1 MSEIVLVN
9 VSGRDRPGLT
19 SSLTAILAQYDV
31 NVLDIGQAVIHDTL
45 SLGLLIEIPE
55 RSEPAPVLKE
65 LVFCA
70 HELEVDIR
78 FTPISGDDYE
88 HWVHQQRR
96 RRYIVTVLGPRIT
109 ARQISAIA
117 GIVSDNGLNIDDISR
132 LSERVPLHHP
142 DRPQRFC
149 IELTLSGRAENLPDI
164 RARFM
169 HVSAE
174 LGVDIAFQEDTVY
187 RRNRR
192 LVALDMDST
201 LVPYEIIDQLAA
213 VAGVGEEVAAIT
225 AAAMRGELDFA
236 ESFTRRVALLK
247 GLDESA
253 LQRIASELT
262 LMEGAERL
270 VATLKSL
277 GYKIA
282 ILSGGFTYFGRLL
295 QERLG
300 IDHLHANELGIE
312 DGVVTGEVVG
322 DIVDGRRKADLLR
335 EIARKE
341 GISLEQVI
349 AVGDG
354 ANDLPMLNLA
364 GLGIAFHAKPV
375 VREGRQAVPID
386 HRSGRNPL
394 PHGHSR
400 PRPDELRPNLLIT
413 SRRCRRDRG
422 SGVRGSPASGRG

>member
-55 RSEPAPVLKE
+55 ESEPSPVLKE
-65 LVFCA
+65 MVFCA
-70 HELEVDIR
+70 HELDVDIR
-78 FTPISGDDYE
+78 FTPISDDDYE

-96 RRYIVTVLGPRIT
+96 RRYIITALGPRIT

-132 LSERVPLHHP
+132 LSERVPLHQP

-149 IELTLSGRAENLPDI
+149 IDLTVSGPAENLPDI

-169 HVSAE
+169 QVSAE
-174 LGVDIAFQEDTVY
+174 LGFDIAFQEDSVY

-201 LVPYEIIDQLAA
+201 LVPYEIIDELAA
-213 VAGVGEEVAAIT
+213 AAGVGDKVAEIT
-225 AAAMRGELDFA
+225 AATMRGELDFA

-247 GLDESA
+247 GLQESA
-253 LQRIASELT
+253 LERIASELT
-262 LMEGAERL
+262 LMQGAERL
-270 VATLKSL
+270 MATLKTL

-282 ILSGGFTYFGRLL
+282 VLSGGFTYFGRLL

-300 IDHLHANELGIE
+300 IDYLHANELGIE
-312 DGVVTGEVVG
+312 DGIVTGEVAG
-322 DIVDGRRKADLLR
+322 EIVDGRRKADLLR
-335 EIARKE
+335 DIAGKE

-375 VREGRQAVPID
+375 VREGAE
-386 HRSGRNPL
+386 
-394 PHGHSR
+394 HSLSTIGL
-400 PRPDELRPNLLIT
+400 DGILYLMGI
-413 SRRCRRDRG
+413 RDRDLM
-422 SGVRGSPASGRG
+422 S

>member
-45 SLGLLIEIPE
+45 SLGLLIEIPQ

-70 HELEVDIR
+70 HELDVDIR

-96 RRYIVTVLGPRIT
+96 RRYIITVLGPQIT

-117 GIVSDNGLNIDDISR
+117 GIVSDHGLNIDDISR

-149 IELTLSGRAENLPDI
+149 IELTVSGRAENLPDI

-169 HVSAE
+169 QVSAE
-174 LGVDIAFQEDTVY
+174 LGVDIAFQEDNVY

-201 LVPYEIIDQLAA
+201 LIPYEIIDELAA
-213 VAGVGEEVAAIT
+213 VAGVGDEVAGIT
-225 AAAMRGELDFA
+225 AATMRGELDFA

-270 VATLKSL
+270 VTTLKSL

-312 DGVVTGEVVG
+312 DGVVSGKVVG
-322 DIVDGRRKADLLR
+322 DIVDGRRKADLLQ

-375 VREGRQAVPID
+375 VREGAEQSISTIGLD
-386 HRSGRNPL
+386 GIL
-394 PHGHSR
+394 YLMG
-400 PRPDELRPNLLIT
+400 I
-413 SRRCRRDRG
+413 RDRDLM
-422 SGVRGSPASGRG
+422 S

>member
-55 RSEPAPVLKE
+55 RSEPAPVLKDM
-65 LVFCA
+65 VFCA
-70 HELEVDIR
+70 HELDVDIR
-78 FTPISGDDYE
+78 FTPIPGDDYE

-96 RRYIVTVLGPRIT
+96 RRYIITVLGPQIT

-117 GIVSDNGLNIDDISR
+117 GIVSDHGLNIDDISR

-142 DRPQRFC
+142 DRAQRFC
-149 IELTLSGRAENLPDI
+149 IELTVSGRAENLPDI
-164 RARFM
+164 KDRFM
-169 HVSAE
+169 QVSAE
-174 LGVDIAFQEDTVY
+174 LGVDIAFQEDNVY

-192 LVALDMDST
+192 LVAFDMDST
-201 LVPYEIIDQLAA
+201 LVPYEIIDELAA
-213 VAGVGEEVAAIT
+213 VAGVGDEVAGIT
-225 AAAMRGELDFA
+225 AAAMRGELNFA

-322 DIVDGRRKADLLR
+322 DIVDGRRKANLLQ
-335 EIARKE
+335 EIAREE
-341 GISLEQVI
+341 GISLEQII

-375 VREGRQAVPID
+375 VREGAEQSISTIGLD
-386 HRSGRNPL
+386 GIL
-394 PHGHSR
+394 YLMG
-400 PRPDELRPNLLIT
+400 I
-413 SRRCRRDRG
+413 RDRDLM
-422 SGVRGSPASGRG
+422 A

>member
-19 SSLTAILAQYDV
+19 SALTAILAQYDV

-55 RSEPAPVLKE
+55 RSEPAPVLKD

-70 HELEVDIR
+70 HELAVDIR
-78 FTPISGDDYE
+78 FTPIPGEEYE
-88 HWVHQQRR
+88 QWVHQQRR
-96 RRYIVTVLGPRIT
+96 RRYILTVLGPQIT
-109 ARQISAIA
+109 ARQISAVA
-117 GIVSDNGLNIDDISR
+117 GIVSENGLNIDDISR
-132 LSERVPLHHP
+132 LTGRVPLDHG
-142 DRPQRFC
+142 DRFQRFC
-149 IELTLSGRAENLPDI
+149 IELTLSGVAENLPDI

-169 HVSAE
+169 QVSAE

-213 VAGVGEEVAAIT
+213 AAGVGDEVARIT
-225 AAAMRGELDFA
+225 AAAMRGELDFS
-236 ESFTRRVALLK
+236 ESFARRVALLK
-247 GLDESA
+247 GLPESA
-253 LQRIASELT
+253 LQQIASELT
-262 LMEGAERL
+262 LMQGAERL
-270 VATLKSL
+270 VETLKSL

-300 IDHLHANELGIE
+300 IDHLHANELGVE
-312 DGVVTGEVVG
+312 NGVVTGEVVG
-322 DIVDGRRKADLLR
+322 EVVDGRRKAELLQ
-335 EIARKE
+335 EIAREE

-375 VREGRQAVPID
+375 VREEAGQSLSTIGLD
-386 HRSGRNPL
+386 GIL
-394 PHGHSR
+394 YLMG
-400 PRPDELRPNLLIT
+400 I
-413 SRRCRRDRG
+413 RDRYLMD
-422 SGVRGSPASGRG
+422 

>member
-19 SSLTAILAQYDV
+19 SSLTAILSQYDV

-55 RSEPAPVLKE
+55 RSEPAPVLKDM
-65 LVFCA
+65 VFCA
-70 HELEVDIR
+70 HELGVDIR
-78 FTPISGDDYE
+78 FTPISDGEYE
-88 HWVHQQRR
+88 QWVHHQHR
-96 RRYIVTVLGPRIT
+96 RRYIITVLGPQIT

-117 GIVSDNGLNIDDISR
+117 GILSEHGLNIDDISR

-142 DRPQRFC
+142 DRSRRFC
-149 IELTLSGRAENLPDI
+149 IELTVSGRTESLPDI

-169 HVSAE
+169 QVSAE
-174 LGVDIAFQEDTVY
+174 LGFDIAFQEDNVY

-201 LVPYEIIDQLAA
+201 LVPYEFIDELAA
-213 VAGVGEEVAAIT
+213 AAGVGDEVAGIT
-225 AAAMRGELDFA
+225 AAAMRGELDFV

-270 VATLKSL
+270 AETLKSL

-300 IDHLHANELGIE
+300 IDHLHANELE
-312 DGVVTGEVVG
+312 VRDGVVTGEVVG
-322 DIVDGRRKADLLR
+322 DIVDGRRKADLLQ
-335 EIARKE
+335 EIAREE

-364 GLGIAFHAKPV
+364 GLGIAFHAKPI
-375 VREGRQAVPID
+375 VREGAE
-386 HRSGRNPL
+386 
-394 PHGHSR
+394 HSLSTIGL
-400 PRPDELRPNLLIT
+400 DGILYLMGI
-413 SRRCRRDRG
+413 RDRDLM
-422 SGVRGSPASGRG
+422 S

>member
-55 RSEPAPVLKE
+55 RSEPSPVLKDM
-65 LVFCA
+65 VFCA
-70 HELEVDIR
+70 HELGVDIR
-78 FTPISGDDYE
+78 FTPISDGEYE
-88 HWVHQQRR
+88 QWVHHQRR
-96 RRYIVTVLGPRIT
+96 RRYIITVLGRQIT

-117 GIVSDNGLNIDDISR
+117 GILSDHGLNIDDISR

-142 DRPQRFC
+142 DRSRRFC
-149 IELTLSGRAENLPDI
+149 IELRVSGRTENLPDI

-169 HVSAE
+169 QVSAE
-174 LGVDIAFQEDTVY
+174 LGFDIAFQEDNLY

-201 LVPYEIIDQLAA
+201 LVPFEFIDELAS
-213 VAGVGEEVAAIT
+213 VAGVGEQVAQIT
-225 AAAMRGELDFA
+225 AATMRGELDFA
-236 ESFTRRVALLK
+236 ESFTRRVALLE
-247 GLDESA
+247 GLEESA
-253 LQRIASELT
+253 LQQIASKLT

-270 VATLKSL
+270 AETLKSL

-300 IDHLHANELGIE
+300 IDHLHANELEIK

-322 DIVDGRRKADLLR
+322 DIVDGGRKADLLQ
-335 EIARKE
+335 EIAREE

-375 VREGRQAVPID
+375 VREGAE
-386 HRSGRNPL
+386 
-394 PHGHSR
+394 HSLSTIGL
-400 PRPDELRPNLLIT
+400 DGILYLMGI
-413 SRRCRRDRG
+413 RDRDLM
-422 SGVRGSPASGRG
+422 S

>member
-9 VSGRDRPGLT
+9 ISGRDRPGLT

-31 NVLDIGQAVIHDTL
+31 NVLDIGQAVIHDIL

-70 HELEVDIR
+70 HELGVDIR
-78 FTPISGDDYE
+78 FTPIPGDDYE
-88 HWVHQQRR
+88 QWVHQQRR
-96 RRYIVTVLGPRIT
+96 RRYIITVLGPWIT

-117 GIVSDNGLNIDDISR
+117 GIVSDHGLNIDDISR

-142 DRPQRFC
+142 DRTQRFC
-149 IELTLSGRAENLPDI
+149 IEFTVSGRTENLPDI

-169 HVSAE
+169 QVSAE
-174 LGVDIAFQEDTVY
+174 LGVDIAFQEDNVY

-201 LVPYEIIDQLAA
+201 LVPYEIIDELAA
-213 VAGVGEEVAAIT
+213 AAGEGDEVAGIT
-225 AAAMRGELDFA
+225 AATMRGELDFV
-236 ESFTRRVALLK
+236 ESFTRRIALLR
-247 GLDESA
+247 GLNESV

-270 VATLKSL
+270 VGTLKSL

-300 IDHLHANELGIE
+300 IDHLHANELEIE

-322 DIVDGRRKADLLR
+322 EIVDGRRKASLLQ

-375 VREGRQAVPID
+375 VREGAEQSISTIGLD
-386 HRSGRNPL
+386 GIL
-394 PHGHSR
+394 YLMG
-400 PRPDELRPNLLIT
+400 I
-413 SRRCRRDRG
+413 RDRDLM
-422 SGVRGSPASGRG
+422 S